1 MKRRGESKSKRDERV
16 WVSLSP
22 PPSSLAARSTT
33 EHTPSMS
40 NLIPSTLR
48 TRSDSSP
55 TPSSSSSSSDTSD
68 TSPALSL
75 PEHLYTDCQSCRVTG
90 TLTFSAVGLYALT
103 VSRVTA
109 KTPVGKGAA
118 SLMGLGAHARPLCL
132 VSSST
137 QIANTRPN
145 ALDRLPRRR
154 SRALDRLL
162 APAALPLGR
171 SAVVSRPLAPMPTP
185 CCKLRSTQRLEVPHM
200 GLEAAMDSRGPAPRT
215 VDAETR
221 CRALFLSCADGEV
234 ERARQQDAFP
244 GLAASRRTTAQP
256 SPAWPRLLARRAVR
270 THCVSPLS
278 LDPSARD
285 PDDVL
290 EQVLELVRAAIHTER
305 TRTRT
310 SASRDARLH
319 KVADVVARREL
330 TVHKP
335 SVVANLRARPRARKR
350 PVGPSRGQAR
360 ERQRSGAERAA
371 HLERRR
377 RAHVA
382 CRAVVNG
389 WDPDTVGRVGL
400 VVDRAVEAISNEH
413 AAQRARGRGR
423 AASAKRPAAGRQ
435 QVGGEDARAHSCLT
449 SLLNQAL

>member
-200 GLEAAMDSRGPAPRT
+200 GLEAAMDSRGPAPRSRRRDE
-215 VDAETR
+215 VP
-221 CRALFLSCADGEV
+221 RAVSLLRRWRGGAGTPAGRLSGPSGESKDHGPT
-234 ERARQQDAFP
+234 QP
-244 GLAASRRTTAQP
+244 GLAAPPCSSRCPHAL
-256 SPAWPRLLARRAVR
+256 RLATLAR
-270 THCVSPLS
+270 SF
-278 LDPSARD
+278 
-285 PDDVL
+285 
-290 EQVLELVRAAIHTER
+290 
-305 TRTRT
+305 
-310 SASRDARLH
+310 
-319 KVADVVARREL
+319 
-330 TVHKP
+330 
-335 SVVANLRARPRARKR
+335 RAR
-350 PVGPSRGQAR
+350 SR
-360 ERQRSGAERAA
+360 
-371 HLERRR
+371 
-377 RAHVA
+377 
-382 CRAVVNG
+382 
-389 WDPDTVGRVGL
+389 
-400 VVDRAVEAISNEH
+400 
-413 AAQRARGRGR
+413 
-423 AASAKRPAAGRQ
+423 
-435 QVGGEDARAHSCLT
+435 
-449 SLLNQAL
+449 